1 MTHAIGLRQ
10 ARRGVGQIPLDDTL
24 LGILARIFG
33 GRGTKVEPRESSPLV
48 LLVYW
53 VHSWTRTTRWSPIL
67 SSQHLAS
74 AATSGVGPPSRLA
87 PGIAIN
93 EVGFTGRHI
102 RTCSHL
108 ATALARE
115 LGRGAKLRHGVHIS
129 L

>member
-10 ARRGVGQIPLDDTL
+10 ARRGIGQIPLDDTL

-74 AATSGVGPPSRLA
+74 AAVGPPSRLA
-87 PGIAIN
+87 PGIAGQSIGEISN
-93 EVGFTGRHI
+93 IVEY
-102 RTCSHL
+102 L
-108 ATALARE
+108 AATASR
-115 LGRGAKLRHGVHIS
+115 
-129 L
+129 